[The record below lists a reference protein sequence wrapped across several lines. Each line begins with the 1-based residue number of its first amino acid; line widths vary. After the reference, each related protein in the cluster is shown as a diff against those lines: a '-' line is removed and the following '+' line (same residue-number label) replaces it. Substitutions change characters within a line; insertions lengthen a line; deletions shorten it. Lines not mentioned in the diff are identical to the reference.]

1 MTIQEKIK
9 ECLQTTSEHQTTLD
23 LEEDFYMDTLNG
35 VGFKTMED
43 AYMAG
48 VLNERYGFYLSDG
61 LWVYPNGQF
70 IQD

>member
-1 MTIQEKIK
+1 
-9 ECLQTTSEHQTTLD
+9 
-23 LEEDFYMDTLNG
+23 MDTLNG

-61 LWVYPNGQF
+61 LWVYPNGQI

>member
-1 MTIQEKIK
+1 MKTQQIDI
-9 ECLQTTSEHQTTLD
+9 D
-23 LEEDFYMDTLNG
+23 EDFYMDTLNG

-61 LWVYPNGQF
+61 LWVYPNGQI

>member
-1 MTIQEKIK
+1 ME
-9 ECLQTTSEHQTTLD
+9 LD
-23 LEEDFYMDTLNG
+23 SKQWN
-35 VGFKTMED
+35 

-61 LWVYPNGQF
+61 LWVYPNGQI